1 MVSDV
6 RNTISERFGGLWGGA
21 RKKREDVMAGEEEMV
36 IVDLDAMRA
45 AAADVNGTVP
55 SASARSVVDR

>member
-1 MVSDV
+1 
-6 RNTISERFGGLWGGA
+6 
-21 RKKREDVMAGEEEMV
+21 MAGEEEMV